1 MHILLFEDLN
11 PLNLSYEHENVF
23 LNVFVINHY

>member
-1 MHILLFEDLN
+1 MLKEKKTNKTFKVV
-11 PLNLSYEHENVF
+11 SYEHENVF